1 MITSLEKLG
10 THAGLSKE
18 HARRCLDYL
27 GRTQNA
33 TLERTHQYTMIS
45 VMNWATYQQ
54 VGEDTQH
61 AEHHADHH
69 SNSDSATRE
78 TPQRT
83 PRATTPSKEVKNLNK
98 KYTSDSNELDGASAM
113 NPPKPTLRGIDPAIR
128 AWFDGEC
135 WPLYP
140 RREVKQPALK
150 AEAANATTPEKRA
163 FYLARLKS
171 QLPAYVQR
179 KSEAGQ
185 RVIPMPATW
194 FNQGRAE
201 DELDVPVPPNGRLA
215 RTAAQSDYPE

>member
-83 PRATTPSKEVKNLNK
+83 RRATTPSKEVKNLNK

-113 NPPKPTLRGIDPAIR
+113 NPPKPTSRGIDPAIR

-140 RREVKQPALK
+140 RREVK
-150 AEAANATTPEKRA
+150 AT
-163 FYLARLKS
+163 
-171 QLPAYVQR
+171 
-179 KSEAGQ
+179 G
-185 RVIPMPATW
+185 
-194 FNQGRAE
+194 
-201 DELDVPVPPNGRLA
+201 
-215 RTAAQSDYPE
+215 AQSGGRKRHDARKAGVLPGALEVVVACICTAKERSWPARDPDAGHLVQPGPGGG